1 MEDNMKKRLQDD
13 MEFIKKF
20 ESFVLNFQSKLDKKN
35 EELSLTKEMLL
46 QNSKMALM
54 GEMLDSVAHQWKQ
67 PLGVISLK
75 SLYMDY
81 SLNNK
86 DLDKELFI
94 NSIGD
99 IKRQVEHLVDTLDEF
114 RSFFRPNYN
123 VKKLVLGEV
132 LNSITILLKDELI
145 KHNIKLDIKSSEQI
159 NLYANENDI
168 KHLFINLINNAKDEM
183 VSSELIK
190 EKRVIIIE
198 SKKSENDKIEIYVK
212 DKGKGIKEDYLKE
225 IFKPHFTTK
234 KDIDGTGMGLYM
246 CRMIVKKYNGEIC
259 AYNDEGAV
267 FKIEF
272 PNIDTYYQY

>member
-145 KHNIKLDIKSSEQI
+145 KHSIKLDIKSSEQI